1 MDFDPSDRRVESGDA
16 KTLMVPPAR
25 TRMPVRD
32 DLPRT
37 CGTSA
42 GRPAVA
48 PIGRIA
54 VASAVA
60 AALLA
65 WGADTRAEHECGP
78 PEPGVEIVCSS
89 SNYDPARDGNI
100 FYGPGEAN
108 EDFAI
113 RLGEDLAIHYDRE
126 APGDDVRVPPDDPE
140 IPRYSAV
147 WVTPWETGGD
157 GSGALTLRSFA
168 DVTSNG
174 RGISMG
180 HYGASGPLRMEIL
193 GGTVMTTGEESHAIH
208 SYHEGTGDTDVI
220 VRSLTAGT
228 DGTKAVAIVSSHW
241 GEGSL
246 DIDVGDTSLATQGEG
261 SVGIHGAIR
270 GTGDLTIDV
279 RDTSIATEGA
289 VSDGVASG
297 HFGAGDVTIGLR
309 DVEIDTAGRL
319 AYGLFVSH
327 GDAGDFRLGAQDLAI
342 RTTGL
347 AGRGVVA
354 RHSGSG
360 KLDFHLESG
369 IVSTTGANAD
379 GILGFHRGQG
389 ELDIELRS
397 GAVSTTGANADGIL
411 GLHSGSGELDV
422 ELRSGTVST
431 AGTNADGIAGL
442 HRGQGG
448 LEVGVDD
455 FTVATAGD
463 EAEGVYA
470 EHSSDGD
477 ANVDVRRT
485 GIATEG
491 AQAEGILAQHE
502 GTGAL
507 DVVLRD
513 LDVTTAGHYAEGVLA
528 AHAGTGGVGV
538 DARDIVIATTGK
550 GSDAILAGRTLDGD
564 VDIRIHGGV
573 LSTRGVEARGIGGVH
588 KGAGAIAL
596 DLRDTTVSTTGEHA
610 DAVAI
615 EHEGSGP
622 ARITVDGGSVRAAG
636 LHANGIRIGRPSHAA
651 RVEGAGAVEDADSH
665 DRSVTVNA
673 PVRGG
678 PGDGAGILLA
688 DGGSVF
694 IGPRGRVGAA
704 SGVAIRA
711 AGDTPRLLV
720 DMQLDGR
727 RVAEI
732 IGDHL
737 IRNDSGKTTIRVNGV
752 VLHDGASGAT
762 GLEVPNGARNVTI
775 VETPTI
781 AGRTFSHEDF
791 REVHAP
797 RAAVHEALPGFLHR
811 LDPHEPADPRIAT
824 PGSPA
829 WVRFSGARESHA
841 PERASVGAEFAFDRV
856 AAEAGLDLPLGEHAT
871 AFVSVRRLRGSVD
884 VTAPTGGGEIVTD
897 GTGVAVGVAV
907 DVPDGPYLRGRFSR
921 ATYTS
926 DLSSDTAG
934 PLAADIGAR
943 VRSLDLEAGRYL
955 ALNDEV
961 RLTPRA
967 WLARTTLE
975 VDGFTD
981 SRGSRVLVHDVARL
995 TGGAGVVAESAR
1007 AGGSEGAALSFRASL
1022 DIARTL
1028 RGRTTRV
1035 DVSGEA
1041 LESELPATRLLL
1053 GLGGMFR
1060 TDRLSVEANVRVGGF
1075 ASGSAVYG
1083 GAIRIG
1089 WSF

>member
-1 MDFDPSDRRVESGDA
+1 
-16 KTLMVPPAR
+16 MVSPAR
-25 TRMPVRD
+25 ARMPFRN

-37 CGTSA
+37 CGIPA

-54 VASAVA
+54 VAPAVA
-60 AALLA
+60 AVLLA
-65 WGADTRAEHECGP
+65 WGADARAEQECGP

-89 SNYDPARDGNI
+89 SSYDPARDGNI
-100 FYGPGEAN
+100 FYGPFHGPGEAN

-113 RLGEDLAIHYDRE
+113 RLGEDLAVHYDRE

-140 IPRYSAV
+140 NPRYSAV
-147 WVTPWETGGD
+147 WVTPWESGGG

-193 GGTVMTTGEESHAIH
+193 GGAVTTTGEGSHAIH

-220 VRSLTAGT
+220 VRDLTTGT
-228 DGTKAVAIVSSHW
+228 DGTNAVAIVSSHW

-246 DIDVGDTSLATQGEG
+246 DIDVRDTTLATKGED
-261 SVGIHGAIR
+261 SQGIHGAVR

-279 RDTSIATEGA
+279 RDTNLATEGEN
-289 VSDGVASG
+289 SDGISG
-297 HFGAGDVTIGLR
+297 GHHGAGDITIGLR
-309 DVEIDTAGRL
+309 DVEIDTAGLL
-319 AYGLFVSH
+319 AYGILVSH
-327 GDAGDFRLGAQDLAI
+327 WDAGDFRLGAQNLAI

-354 RHSGSG
+354 RHAGSG
-360 KLDFHLESG
+360 ALDFHLGSG
-369 IVSTTGANAD
+369 TVSTTSAFAD
-379 GILGFHRGQG
+379 GIVGLHSGSGA
-389 ELDIELRS
+389 LDIELRS
-397 GAVSTTGANADGIL
+397 GTISTT
-411 GLHSGSGELDV
+411 
-422 ELRSGTVST
+422 
-431 AGTNADGIAGL
+431 GTNADGIAGL

-448 LEVGVDD
+448 LEVGVKD

-470 EHSSDGD
+470 GHTSDGD
-477 ANVDVRRT
+477 ANVDIQRT

-513 LDVTTAGHYAEGVLA
+513 LDITTAGHYAEGVLA
-528 AHAGTGGVGV
+528 AHAGTREVGV
-538 DARDIVIATTGK
+538 DARDIVIATTGE

-564 VDIRIHGGV
+564 VDLRIHGGV
-573 LSTRGVEARGIGGVH
+573 LSTRGAEARGILGVH
-588 KGAGAIAL
+588 KGAGAVSF
-596 DLRDTTVSTTGEHA
+596 DLRDTTVSTTGERA
-610 DAVAI
+610 DGVTI
-615 EHEGSGP
+615 EHEGPGP
-622 ARITVDGGSVRAAG
+622 VTITVDGGSVRATG

-651 RVEGAGAVEDADSH
+651 RVEGAGAVEDAQSH
-665 DRSVTVNA
+665 DRRVTVNGT
-673 PVRGG
+673 VLGG
-678 PGDGAGILLA
+678 SGDGAGILLA
-688 DGGSVF
+688 GGGSVF
-694 IGPRGRVGAA
+694 IGPGGSVGAA

-711 AGDTPRLLV
+711 AGDAPRLLV
-720 DMQLDGR
+720 DMQLGER

-732 IGDHL
+732 IGDQS
-737 IRNDSGKTTIRVNGV
+737 IRNDDGETTIRVNGV

-775 VETPTI
+775 VEARTV
-781 AGRTFSHEDF
+781 AGRTFSHDDF

-811 LDPHEPADPRIAT
+811 LDPHEPADTRIAT
-824 PGSPA
+824 PGSPVWA
-829 WVRFSGARESHA
+829 RLSGGRESHA

-856 AAEAGLDLPLGEHAT
+856 AAEAGLDLPLGEHAV
-871 AFVSVRRLRGSVD
+871 AFVSARRLRGSAD
-884 VTAPTGGGEIVTD
+884 VTAPTGGGGIVTH
-897 GTGVAVGVAV
+897 GTGVAAGVAV
-907 DVPDGPYLRGRFSR
+907 DVPDAPYLRGRFSR

-926 DLSSDTAG
+926 DLSSDAAG
-934 PLAADIGAR
+934 PLAADVDAR
-943 VRSLDLEAGRYL
+943 VRSLDLEAGRHF

-975 VDGFTD
+975 VGGFTD
-981 SRGSRVLVHDVARL
+981 SRGSRVLARDVARL
-995 TGGAGVVAESAR
+995 TGGAGVVAETAR
-1007 AGGSEGAALSFRASL
+1007 DGRSEDAALSFRASL
-1022 DIARTL
+1022 DVARTL
-1028 RGRTTRV
+1028 RGRTTSV
-1035 DVSGEA
+1035 DVSGET

-1060 TDRLSVEANVRVGGF
+1060 TERLFVGANVRVGGL

-1083 GAIRIG
+1083 GEVRIG

>member
-1 MDFDPSDRRVESGDA
+1 
-16 KTLMVPPAR
+16 MVSPAR
-25 TRMPVRD
+25 ARMPFRN

-37 CGTSA
+37 CGISA
-42 GRPAVA
+42 GRSAVA

-54 VASAVA
+54 VAPAVA
-60 AALLA
+60 AVLLA
-65 WGADTRAEHECGP
+65 WGADARAEQECGP

-89 SNYDPARDGNI
+89 SSYDPARDGNI
-100 FYGPGEAN
+100 FYGPFHGPGEAN

-113 RLGEDLAIHYDRE
+113 RLGEDVAIHYDRE

-140 IPRYSAV
+140 NPRYSAV
-147 WVTPWETGGD
+147 WVTPWESGGD

-193 GGTVMTTGEESHAIH
+193 GGAVTTTGEGSHAIH

-220 VRSLTAGT
+220 VRDLTAGT
-228 DGTKAVAIVSSHW
+228 DGTNAVAIISSHW

-246 DIDVGDTSLATQGEG
+246 DIDVRDTTLATKGED
-261 SVGIHGAIR
+261 SQGIHGAVR

-279 RDTSIATEGA
+279 RDTNLATEGEN
-289 VSDGVASG
+289 SDGISG
-297 HFGAGDVTIGLR
+297 GHHGAGDITIGLR
-309 DVEIDTAGRL
+309 DVEIDTAGLL
-319 AYGLFVSH
+319 AYGILVSH
-327 GDAGDFRLGAQDLAI
+327 RDAGDFRLGAQDLAI

-354 RHSGSG
+354 RHAGSG
-360 KLDFHLESG
+360 ALDFHLGSG
-369 IVSTTGANAD
+369 TVSTTGAFAD
-379 GILGFHRGQG
+379 GIVGLHSGSGA
-389 ELDIELRS
+389 LDIELRS
-397 GAVSTTGANADGIL
+397 GTISTT
-411 GLHSGSGELDV
+411 
-422 ELRSGTVST
+422 
-431 AGTNADGIAGL
+431 GTNADGIAGL

-448 LEVGVDD
+448 LEVGVED

-470 EHSSDGD
+470 GHTSDGD
-477 ANVDVRRT
+477 ANVDIQRT

-507 DVVLRD
+507 DVVARD
-513 LDVTTAGHYAEGVLA
+513 LDITTAGHYAEGVLA
-528 AHAGTGGVGV
+528 AHAGTGEVGV
-538 DARDIVIATTGK
+538 DARDIVIATTGE

-564 VDIRIHGGV
+564 VDLRIHGGV
-573 LSTRGVEARGIGGVH
+573 LSTRGAEARGILGVH
-588 KGAGAIAL
+588 KGAGAVAL

-615 EHEGSGP
+615 EHEGPGP
-622 ARITVDGGSVRAAG
+622 STITVDGGSVRATG
-636 LHANGIRIGRPSHAA
+636 LHANGIRIGLTGHAA
-651 RVEGAGAVEDADSH
+651 RAKGAGTVEDAESH
-665 DRSVTVNA
+665 DRSVAVNG
-673 PVRGG
+673 PVLGG
-678 PGDGAGILLA
+678 SGDGAGILLA
-688 DGGSVF
+688 GGGSVF
-694 IGPRGRVGAA
+694 IGPRGSVGAA

-711 AGDTPRLLV
+711 AGDAPRLLV
-720 DMQLDGR
+720 DMQLGDR

-732 IGDHL
+732 IGDQL
-737 IRNDSGKTTIRVNGV
+737 IRNDDGETTIRVNGV
-752 VLHDGASGAT
+752 VLHDGALGAT

-775 VETPTI
+775 VDARTI

-811 LDPHEPADPRIAT
+811 LDPHEPADTRITT

-829 WVRFSGARESHA
+829 WVRLSGRRESHA
-841 PERASVGAEFAFDRV
+841 PERASVGAEFAFRHV

-871 AFVSVRRLRGSVD
+871 AFVSARRLRGSAD
-884 VTAPTGGGEIVTD
+884 VTAPTGGGEIVTH

-907 DVPDGPYLRGRFSR
+907 DVPDAPYVRGRFSR

-934 PLAADIGAR
+934 PLAADIDAR
-943 VRSLDLEAGRYL
+943 VRSLDIEAGRHF

-1007 AGGSEGAALSFRASL
+1007 AGRSEGAALSFRASL
-1022 DIARTL
+1022 DVARTL
-1028 RGRTTRV
+1028 RGRTTSV

-1060 TDRLSVEANVRVGGF
+1060 TDRLFVGANVRVGGL
-1075 ASGSAVYG
+1075 ASGSAEYG
-1083 GAIRIG
+1083 GEVRIG